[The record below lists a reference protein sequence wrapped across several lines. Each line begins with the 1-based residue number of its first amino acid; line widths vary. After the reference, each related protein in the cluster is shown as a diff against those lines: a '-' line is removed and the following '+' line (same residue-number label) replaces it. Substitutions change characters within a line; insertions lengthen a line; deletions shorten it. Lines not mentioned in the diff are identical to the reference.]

1 MNVMKNGP
9 RGSGLG
15 TRVRGG
21 RASLG
26 ALSGPEFRR
35 QDGFVLL
42 TALVM
47 LLVLT
52 LAAIV
57 AMAMQ
62 TTQIRVAANAASAQ
76 MALAAAEGA
85 LMTDQA
91 AALQLQYPVTPVL
104 CAATMASWNGTTTT
118 CGATAWPTTA
128 TAAVPSVAIEQ
139 LPAVTRPGESAA
151 TGTYPGNR
159 APIYRITVRAANP
172 SNQNSQAMV
181 QSLIQ

>member
-1 MNVMKNGP
+1 MNMMKNRILDPGLWTRARSGGVIP
-9 RGSGLG
+9 R
-15 TRVRGG
+15 
-21 RASLG
+21 A
-26 ALSGPEFRR
+26 SGPEFRR
-35 QDGFVLL
+35 QHGFVLL

-57 AMAMQ
+57 AMALQ

-76 MALAAAEGA
+76 MALAAAEGV
-85 LMTDQA
+85 LMSNQSA
-91 AALQLQYPVTPVL
+91 VLQLQYPVTPVQ
-104 CAATMASWNGTTTT
+104 CVAAISWSTTT

-128 TAAVPSVAIEQ
+128 TATVPGVAIEQ

-151 TGTYPGNR
+151 AGTYPGNR

>member
-1 MNVMKNGP
+1 MSIQRTLFAK
-9 RGSGLG
+9 R
-15 TRVRGG
+15 TKAR
-21 RASLG
+21 
-26 ALSGPEFRR
+26 
-35 QDGFVLL
+35 GFVLL

-62 TTQIRVAANAASAQ
+62 TTQIRVAANAESAQ

-104 CAATMASWNGTTTT
+104 CAATTASWNGTTT

-128 TAAVPSVAIEQ
+128 TAAVPGVAIEQ

-159 APIYRITVRAANP
+159 APIFRITVRAANP
-172 SNQNSQAMV
+172 SNQNSQAVV

>member
-15 TRVRGG
+15 TRVRSG

-26 ALSGPEFRR
+26 ASSGPEFRR

-57 AMAMQ
+57 AMALQ

-85 LMTDQA
+85 LMTNQLSV
-91 AALQLQYPVTPVL
+91 LQLQYPVTPVL
-104 CAATMASWNGTTTT
+104 CAAPASWSTTT

-151 TGTYPGNR
+151 AGTYPGNR

>member
-1 MNVMKNGP
+1 MNRIRYRLDASGH
-9 RGSGLG
+9 GS
-15 TRVRGG
+15 
-21 RASLG
+21 
-26 ALSGPEFRR
+26 PR

-42 TALVM
+42 TALGM

-57 AMAMQ
+57 AMALQ

-85 LMTDQA
+85 LMTSQSQV
-91 AALQLQYPVTPVL
+91 LQLQYPVTPVQ
-104 CAATMASWNGTTTT
+104 CTTPGAWSTNA
-118 CGATAWPTTA
+118 CGAPVWPTA
-128 TAAVPSVAIEQ
+128 PGVAIEQ

-151 TGTYPGNR
+151 AGTYPGNR
-159 APIYRITVRAANP
+159 APIFRITVRAANP
-172 SNQNSQAMV
+172 VNPNSQAVV